1 MRYWTTGIW
10 ENAYKG
16 LILGMRVLNSRRRT
30 RNNML
35 RSDIRL
41 ALPSKGRLQASTL
54 NFLSNCGFDVKQSA
68 TRGYIGT
75 VSNLPNVTV
84 ILQRP
89 RDIVTSVAN
98 GGVDFGITG
107 FDVVQEAGVARQ
119 VHVLHDALGF
129 GKCRV
134 VIAVP
139 EQWPV
144 KTLLDLQHMAA
155 DWASAGRPLRVA
167 TVFPEITRA
176 FLNENHVLNIQ
187 IVEAEGSLEVLP
199 EINAADFIADIVE
212 TGSTLQQNRLR
223 MLDDGTILHTQSSLI
238 ANCESIQRPEALE
251 MAVILLEYIEA
262 HLRADKLLMV
272 IANMRGADAEDIAH
286 KMHTQTNLGG
296 LQGPTIA
303 PIYPNEVTRVKNT
316 AAHDHWFGITLM
328 VKRSELTDA
337 VNQLRAVGGSGVIVT
352 PVSYVFEEQPDRV
365 AALKSLVC

>member
-1 MRYWTTGIW
+1 
-10 ENAYKG
+10 
-16 LILGMRVLNSRRRT
+16 
-30 RNNML
+30 ML

-41 ALPSKGRLQASTL
+41 ALPSKGRLQAATL
-54 NFLSNCGFDVKQSA
+54 NFLSQCGFDVKQSA
-68 TRGYIGT
+68 TRGYVGT
-75 VSNLPNVTV
+75 INNLPNVTV

-107 FDVVQEAGVARQ
+107 LDVVQEAGVGQQ

-139 EQWPV
+139 EQWPT
-144 KTLLDLQHMAA
+144 KTVQDLRHLATQWAA
-155 DWASAGRPLRVA
+155 EGRPLRVA
-167 TVFPEITRA
+167 TVYPELTRA
-176 FLNENHVLNIQ
+176 FLHQHEVPNVH

-199 EINAADFIADIVE
+199 EINAADLIADIVE

-223 MLDDGTILHTQSSLI
+223 MLEDGTILQTQSSLI
-238 ANCESIQRPEALE
+238 ANCESIQRPEVLQV
-251 MAVILLEYIEA
+251 AVTLLEYFEA
-262 HLRADKLLMV
+262 HLRAEKFLMV
-272 IANMRGADAEDIAH
+272 IANMRGVNAEDVAH
-286 KMHTQTNLGG
+286 KMHTQTDLGG

-303 PIYPNEVTRVKNT
+303 PIYPNEVTRIKNT

-328 VKRSELTDA
+328 VKRSELTGAID
-337 VNQLRAVGGSGVIVT
+337 QLRAVGGSGVIVT

>member
-1 MRYWTTGIW
+1 
-10 ENAYKG
+10 
-16 LILGMRVLNSRRRT
+16 
-30 RNNML
+30 ML

-54 NFLSNCGFDVKQSA
+54 NFLSQCGFEVKQSN
-68 TRGYIGT
+68 TRGYVGT
-75 VSNLPNVTV
+75 ISNLPNVTV

-107 FDVVQEAGVARQ
+107 LDVVQEADVDHQ
-119 VHVLHDALGF
+119 VHILHNELGF
-129 GKCRV
+129 GKCRL

-144 KTLLDLQHMAA
+144 KTMQDLRHMAGE
-155 DWASAGRPLRVA
+155 WATASRPLRIA
-167 TVFPEITRA
+167 TVFPRITQR
-176 FLNENHVLNIQ
+176 FVDQHQVPNVH

-199 EINAADFIADIVE
+199 EINASDCIADIVE

-223 MLDDGTILHTQSSLI
+223 MVEDGIMVRSQSSLI
-238 ANCESIQRPEALE
+238 ANCEHIQRPEVLDV
-251 MAVILLEYIEA
+251 AVTLLEYIEA
-262 HLRADKLLMV
+262 HLRADNFLMV
-272 IANMRGADAEDIAH
+272 IANMRGADAADVAR
-286 KMHTQTNLGG
+286 KMHTQTDLGG

-303 PIYPNEVTRVKNT
+303 PIYANEETRAKNT
-316 AAHDHWFGITLM
+316 AANEHWFGITLM
-328 VKRSELTDA
+328 VKRNELTSA

-365 AALKSLVC
+365 RALKSLACP